1 MKKLRVG
8 VVGMGMG
15 RHHAKVLHS
24 YSRSELV
31 AIVDNDEARLKE
43 AGGQFP
49 ETQQYTDV
57 EKMLAN
63 EDLDM
68 VVLAIPNF
76 LHKPFTIAALEAGCH
91 VLCEKPMAM
100 NTAEAEEMLAAA
112 KEADRRLMINFS
124 FRFTGPLWS
133 LKQAVDAGVLGN
145 IYYGR
150 TGWLR
155 RDGMPGF
162 GGWFG
167 QKDKSG
173 GGPLIDLGVHKIDL
187 ALWLM
192 GYPSPEWILART
204 YDHLGKAR
212 AAEQNKE
219 FDVEDF
225 ATALI
230 TFDNG
235 ATLDVNVSWA
245 GHIKERELI
254 EMRVLG
260 TKGGVVHRNVNEG
273 YDFEGEIFTEYH
285 GVPSNIRPQV
295 RRCPGGNSMTHFVDC
310 ILDDK
315 PHIATGE
322 EGATLMRIL
331 DAIYES
337 AGRGEPV
344 RVGRGS

>member
-8 VVGMGMG
+8 IVGMGMG
-15 RHHAKVLHS
+15 RHHAKDLHS
-24 YSRSELV
+24 HSRSDLV
-31 AIVDNDEARLKE
+31 AIVDADESRLE
-43 AGGQFP
+43 ESAGQFP
-49 ETQQYTDV
+49 ESQQYTDY
-57 EKMLAN
+57 EKMLA
-63 EDLDM
+63 EQDLDM

-76 LHKPFTIAALEAGCH
+76 LHKPFAIAALEAGCH

-100 NTAEAEEMLAAA
+100 NTAEAEEMLAVAR
-112 KEADRRLMINFS
+112 KSDRRLMINFS
-124 FRFTGPLWS
+124 YRFTGAAHA
-133 LKQAVDAGVLGN
+133 LKQAVDAGVLGDV
-145 IYYGR
+145 YYGR

-167 QKDKSG
+167 QKNKSG

-212 AAEQNKE
+212 AEGLGKD

-225 ATALI
+225 AAALV

-235 ATLDVNVSWA
+235 ATLDVTVSWA
-245 GHIKERELI
+245 SHIKEKELMETRI
-254 EMRVLG
+254 LG
-260 TKGGVVHRNVNEG
+260 TKGGVVHRNINEG
-273 YDFEGEIFTEYH
+273 YEFEGEIFTDFN
-285 GVPSNIRPQV
+285 GVPSNIQPQP
-295 RRCPGGNSMTHFVDC
+295 RGCPLGSSMTHFVDC

-337 AGRGEPV
+337 AASREPV